1 MKQFDIPVALFI
13 FKRSEKATLIIN
25 QIAKVA
31 PKRIYLIGDGPR
43 NDSEIKE
50 VELCRKEIESA
61 INWNCEIVKNYADK
75 NRGVYENIAGGAKWV
90 FQREKQAIFLEDD
103 NFPEVT
109 FFDYCKE
116 LLEKYESDNRILWI
130 CGTNYLESYH
140 PEDSSD
146 YVFTRLMLPCGW
158 ASWSSKFLK
167 YYDGNL
173 QLYSDPV
180 LLEKVK
186 QSYSNRTLLRQ
197 NLMSWSV
204 EKARISRGEK
214 PVSWDFQMAFSL
226 RVHGLY
232 GIAPKYNQI
241 RNIGIDIHATHGTG
255 SAKNPMVKRFCEIP
269 THKLMFPL
277 TDPKA
282 VLIDSHFEK
291 KTEKI
296 IILPLKVR
304 IKSLIGQ
311 AINRVLGK
319 PIDNKLRR
327 KK

>member
-13 FKRSEKATLIIN
+13 FKRSEKAILIIN

-61 INWNCEIVKNYADK
+61 INWDCEIVKNYADK

-116 LLEKYESDNRILWI
+116 LLEKYESDNRVLWI

-214 PVSWDFQMAFSL
+214 PISWDFQMAFSL

-255 SAKNPMVKRFCEIP
+255 SSKNVMVKRFCEIP
-269 THKLMFPL
+269 THKLTFPL

-291 KTEKI
+291 MTEKI

-304 IKSLIGQ
+304 IKSFIWQ
-311 AINRVLGK
+311 AINRLLGK